1 MIFIDVK
8 LVILQS
14 NPVKGPC
21 YIFFSAPGTFPNK
34 HPQLPQHRGKFTSS
48 NVSTRGLPQ
57 VLDTIYEKANT
68 ATAQVA
74 HDFRVASAL
83 GGEALI
89 KAMEK
94 MEEMPE
100 AEISG
105 GGCLMVDFLGAF

>member
-1 MIFIDVK
+1 
-8 LVILQS
+8 
-14 NPVKGPC
+14 
-21 YIFFSAPGTFPNK
+21 
-34 HPQLPQHRGKFTSS
+34 
-48 NVSTRGLPQ
+48 